1 LIGTQVLER
10 ARKAESEAAALKA
23 QLKSETSTAKKTLRE
38 LETALTEST
47 ALSQRSER
55 EYITLRESIKG
66 MVEGWKTDTEN
77 LREEMRKREERW
89 RKEAEM
95 VGQKY
100 RKLVEEVK
108 AVQDERGT
116 VEALRAEDHKT
127 TKELEDAFRE
137 ELDRLKAEVARTDE
151 ATGTACETAR

>member
-1 LIGTQVLER
+1 M
-10 ARKAESEAAALKA
+10 KA

-47 ALSQRSER
+47 AVSQRSER
-55 EYITLRESIKG
+55 EYVTLRESIKG

-108 AVQDERGT
+108 AVQDEREK
-116 VEALRAEDHKT
+116 VESLRAEDQKT
-127 TKELEDAFRE
+127 TKELEDSFRE
-137 ELDRLKAEVARTDE
+137 ELDRLKAEVAQTDE